1 VHTLR
6 LIWQRTFARIAKP
19 FKSRSRASTSSLE
32 LEREV
37 TAATRESKTLAAELQ
52 RILSESE
59 QARSEQNL
67 RITSLDEARQEA
79 MTARAGEAKQRVEL
93 ERRIV
98 ELETEC
104 NRARGLVKSLEV
116 TLADTSTR
124 LDTMDHQ
131 VRQFQN
137 VSRVQVKE
145 FETSLSLALTRQ
157 QATDI
162 QLKTLQD
169 TSQQQIRALESS
181 QADTSTRLETTG
193 SQVRT
198 LEKKLDL
205 EHQLYLHTVREIQSQ
220 VRSQDLRLNWTM
232 MTAVFAMLLGTVA
245 GGILIWDVQKNA
257 GILSNLSMDLKQIGS
272 AMEQAPM
279 TRQPGAGGNPDG
291 QPNVVSPERHDDP
304 QAHRAVGGESLIDR

>member
-1 VHTLR
+1 
-6 LIWQRTFARIAKP
+6 
-19 FKSRSRASTSSLE
+19 
-32 LEREV
+32 
-37 TAATRESKTLAAELQ
+37 
-52 RILSESE
+52 
-59 QARSEQNL
+59 
-67 RITSLDEARQEA
+67 
-79 MTARAGEAKQRVEL
+79 
-93 ERRIV
+93 
-98 ELETEC
+98 
-104 NRARGLVKSLEV
+104 
-116 TLADTSTR
+116 
-124 LDTMDHQ
+124 
-131 VRQFQN
+131 

-157 QATDI
+157 HATDI
-162 QLKTLQD
+162 QLKALQD

-181 QADTSTRLETTG
+181 QADTTTRLETTG

-279 TRQPGAGGNPDG
+279 TRQPGAEENPDG
-291 QPNVVSPERHDDP
+291 QTNVVRPERHDDP
-304 QAHRAVGGESLIDR
+304 EAHRAVGGESRIDR